1 MAELCCTYQQYC
13 KVEVVQCE
21 RYKSDNVE
29 TINQPKKVMP
39 ASVGSELEKLKKL
52 HNEGVLSDAEFA
64 LAKAKL
70 LTTLGPENNT
80 GTGVNLLGKA
90 ANRWV
95 DFNIVTYIVSA
106 IGALVVLVF
115 FIIPQWNDMKRK
127 EAEFDASFKT
137 TEKQIEQAHQ
147 EMAERR
153 KKFDQDFE
161 KQSREMEAFRKKNFP
176 N

>member
-1 MAELCCTYQQYC
+1 MSTA
-13 KVEVVQCE
+13 V
-21 RYKSDNVE
+21 S
-29 TINQPKKVMP
+29 
-39 ASVGSELEKLKKL
+39 SELEKLKKL
-52 HNEGVLSDAEFA
+52 HDDGVLSDAEFTT
-64 LAKAKL
+64 AKAKL
-70 LTTLGPENNT
+70 LNTLGAENNT

-106 IGALVVLVF
+106 IGAVLVLIF

-127 EAEFDASFKT
+127 ESEFNADFKA
-137 TEKQIEQAHQ
+137 TEQRIEQAHQ
-147 EMAERR
+147 DMAERR
-153 KKFDQDFE
+153 KKFDADFE